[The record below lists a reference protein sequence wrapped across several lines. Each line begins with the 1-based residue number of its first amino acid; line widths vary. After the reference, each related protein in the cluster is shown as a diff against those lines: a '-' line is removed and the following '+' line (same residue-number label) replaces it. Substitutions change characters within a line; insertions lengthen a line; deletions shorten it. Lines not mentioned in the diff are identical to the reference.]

1 MSAAIP
7 GREAP
12 ETPANRRARGAICRK
27 CEIVSI
33 NHTRFSKTAM
43 KTTTRITLCLA
54 LILVLSAWSAGQEK
68 ATSTITVLVPVPEG
82 RQEETKLSIGSAL
95 QSFGGAKE
103 KEKTGDEYFK
113 EFKGDLYWKKFDGEG
128 EKRVVKLSLEKGK
141 EYKLRVQALAQP
153 NNYEAITRYK
163 EITIKGGE
171 DAKVDLSKKLPTDRT
186 TARWVPTPEDIVDQM
201 AAMAKVTKDDVIY
214 DLGCGDAV
222 MLIRPMQ
229 KIGAKRGVGIDINP
243 KMVKIAKDK
252 VKEAKLQDKI
262 EIREGDILDVKDMS
276 EATVVLLYIGDVLG
290 ERLSPVLK
298 KTMKPGARIVSHRFS
313 LGDWKADKMV
323 TVKGQDGA
331 EYDLLLWT
339 VPERKIEKK

>member
-1 MSAAIP
+1 
-7 GREAP
+7 
-12 ETPANRRARGAICRK
+12 
-27 CEIVSI
+27 
-33 NHTRFSKTAM
+33 M
-43 KTTTRITLCLA
+43 KTCIRIALCLA
-54 LILVLSAWSAGQEK
+54 LFLGFSAWNVAQEK
-68 ATSTITVLVPVPEG
+68 ATSTITIIVTERG
-82 RQEETKLSIGSAL
+82 QQETKVSIGSAL

-171 DAKVDLSKKLPTDRT
+171 DANVDLSKKLSTDRT
-186 TARWVPTPEDIVDQM
+186 TARWVATPDDIVDQM
-201 AAMAKVTKDDVIY
+201 AAMAKVTKADVIY

-222 MLIRPMQ
+222 MLIRPIQ
-229 KIGAKRGVGIDINP
+229 KFGAKRGVGIDINP

-252 VKEAKLQDKI
+252 VKEANLEDKI
-262 EIREGDILDVKDMS
+262 EIRQGDILDVKDMS
-276 EATVVLLYIGDVLG
+276 EATVVLIYIGDVLG

-298 KTMKPGARIVSHRFS
+298 KTLKPGARIVSHRFL
-313 LGDWKADKMV
+313 LGDWTPTRTENVTGAD
-323 TVKGQDGA
+323 GDPYQ
-331 EYDLLLWT
+331 LHLW
-339 VPERKIEKK
+339 VVGEEKKKK